1 MVRYEPLS
9 PMAFMMQSGHIF
21 PDVSLAP
28 KHLFVL
34 LCSRV
39 ELRICIYAVKYL

>member
-9 PMAFMMQSGHIF
+9 PMAFIMQSGHVF
-21 PDVSLAP
+21 PGVSLVP

-34 LCSRV
+34 LRSHV